1 MGIDRHYFWFRLF
14 KTPGIGPKYLSSIAK
29 ILEKQ
34 QLTPELLPCNQNDLL
49 AQSPELAKLLN
60 GKIRLEDKEEIARE
74 YEQLK
79 RQEVDIIFPG
89 HPNFPLQLLEIS
101 PILFVKGKLRYLMS
115 DSVAIIGARSVSDK
129 GVRVTKEL
137 AGNLAKAGINVVS
150 GYAKGVDSAA
160 HLGSLQ
166 AEGTTTIVLP
176 YGIMELHQKRAF
188 RQFDW
193 KQQVL
198 AVSQFDPSLKWL
210 ARNAMGRNKL
220 VCALSKAVVVV
231 ESGPERDEKGKM
243 SGTFNAAK
251 MAISM
256 NVPLFVLDPSCFGNP
271 PKGNTMLIELG
282 GNSLD
287 PVKGVE
293 QITEHVYNKPMESI
307 FLSKQDSVLQLKLFE

>member
-14 KTPGIGPKYLSSIAK
+14 KTPGIGPKSLSSIAN
-29 ILEKQ
+29 ILQEQ
-34 QLTPELLPCNQNDLL
+34 QLTPELLSCSQNDLL
-49 AQSPELAKLLN
+49 AQSPKLAKILN
-60 GKIRLEDKEEIARE
+60 GKIRLEDREEISRE

-79 RQEVDIIFPG
+79 RQEVDIIYPG
-89 HPNFPLQLLEIS
+89 HPNFPAQLLEIS
-101 PILFVKGKLRYLMS
+101 PVLFVKGKLRYLIS
-115 DSVAIIGARSVSDK
+115 DGVAIIGTRMVSDK
-129 GVRVTKEL
+129 GVSVTNEL
-137 AGNLAKAGINVVS
+137 AGNLAKAGLNVVS

-176 YGIMELHQKRAF
+176 YGIKELHQKRVF

-198 AVSQFDPSLKWL
+198 AVSQFDPSVKWS
-210 ARNAMGRNKL
+210 ARNAMVRNKL

-243 SGTFNAAK
+243 SGTFSAAK
-251 MAISM
+251 MALSM
-256 NVPLFVLDPSCFGNP
+256 NVPLFVLDPSCFDNP
-271 PKGNTMLIELG
+271 PKGNTMLIKLG

-293 QITEHVYNKPMESI
+293 QITEHVYNKPIESI
-307 FLSKQDSVLQLKLFE
+307 FLSKQEPVLQLKLFE

>member
-14 KTPGIGPKYLSSIAK
+14 KTPSIGPKSLSSIAK

-34 QLTPELLPCNQNDLL
+34 QLTPQVLSWNQSDLL
-49 AQSPELAKLLN
+49 AQSPELAKILN
-60 GKIRLEDKEEIARE
+60 GKIRLEDREEISRE

-79 RQEVDIIFPG
+79 RQDVDIIYPG
-89 HPNFPLQLLEIS
+89 HSNFPSQLLEIA
-101 PILFVKGKLRYLMS
+101 PVLFVKGKLRHLMS
-115 DSVAIIGARSVSDK
+115 DSVAIIGARIVSDK
-129 GVRVTKEL
+129 GIRVTEEL

-166 AEGTTTIVLP
+166 VEGTTTIVLP
-176 YGIMELHQKRAF
+176 YGINELRQKREF
-188 RQFDW
+188 KQFDW

-198 AVSQFDPSLKWL
+198 VVSQFDPSLKWFSH
-210 ARNAMGRNKL
+210 NTVGQSKL

-231 ESGPERDEKGKM
+231 ESGPEQDEKGKK
-243 SGTFNAAK
+243 SGTFNTAK
-251 MAISM
+251 IALSM
-256 NVPLFVLDPSCFGNP
+256 NVPLFVLDPSCFDNP

-282 GNSLD
+282 GNRLD

-293 QITEHVYNKPMESI
+293 QITEHV
-307 FLSKQDSVLQLKLFE
+307 LQ

>member
-1 MGIDRHYFWFRLF
+1 MGIDRHCFWFHLF
-14 KTPGIGPKYLSSIAK
+14 KTPGIGPKSLSSIAR

-34 QLTPELLPCNQNDLL
+34 QLTPEVLSWNPNDLL
-49 AQSPELAKLLN
+49 AQSPELAKILN
-60 GKIRLEDKEEIARE
+60 GKIRLEDREEISRE

-79 RQEVDIIFPG
+79 RQEVDIIYPG
-89 HPNFPLQLLEIS
+89 HPNFPSQLLEIS
-101 PILFVKGKLRYLMS
+101 PVLFVKGKPRHLMS
-115 DSVAIIGARSVSDK
+115 DSVAIIGARIVSEK
-129 GVRVTKEL
+129 GVRVTEEL

-176 YGIMELHQKRAF
+176 YGIKELRQKSEF

-198 AVSQFDPSLKWL
+198 AVSQFDPSLKWFTH
-210 ARNAMGRNKL
+210 NTIGQSKL

-231 ESGPERDEKGKM
+231 ESGPEQDEKGKK
-243 SGTFNAAK
+243 SGTFNTAK
-251 MAISM
+251 IALSM
-256 NVPLFVLDPSCFGNP
+256 NVPLFVIDPSCFDNP

-282 GNSLD
+282 GNRLD

-293 QITEHVYNKPMESI
+293 QITEHV
-307 FLSKQDSVLQLKLFE
+307 L

>member
-14 KTPGIGPKYLSSIAK
+14 KTPGIGSKTLSSIAK

-34 QLTPELLPCNQNDLL
+34 QLTPESLSWNQNDLL
-49 AQSPELAKLLN
+49 AQSPELAKILN
-60 GKIRLEDKEEIARE
+60 RRRIRLEDSEEISTE

-79 RQEVDIIFPG
+79 RQEVHIIYPG
-89 HPNFPLQLLEIS
+89 HPNFPSQLLEIS
-101 PILFVKGKLRYLMS
+101 PVLFVKGKLRYLMS
-115 DSVAIIGARSVSDK
+115 DGVAIIGARIVSDK
-129 GVRVTKEL
+129 GVCVTKEL

-176 YGIMELHQKRAF
+176 YGINELHQKRAF

-198 AVSQFDPSLKWL
+198 AVSQFDPSLKWFTHNTL
-210 ARNAMGRNKL
+210 GQSKL
-220 VCALSKAVVVV
+220 LCALSKAVVVV
-231 ESGPERDEKGKM
+231 ESGPEQDEKGKR
-243 SGTFNAAK
+243 SGTFNTAK
-251 MAISM
+251 MALSM
-256 NVPLFVLDPSCFGNP
+256 NVPLFVLDPSCFDNP
-271 PKGNTMLIELG
+271 PKGNTMLIKLG
-282 GNSLD
+282 GNRLD

-293 QITEHVYNKPMESI
+293 QITEHV
-307 FLSKQDSVLQLKLFE
+307 LQ